1 MRTTSASIPRRLDR
15 PVAPFWPRFRALFL
29 LSLFMVDQASCTSW
43 QVPKVTPQ
51 EYVTQHPDKKVRVT
65 AKDEQ
70 GGWNTKAGVVLT
82 GVRFAGDS
90 VLGRDRKR
98 QPFALSLQQVGAIE
112 VRGKNGV
119 LTGLLVVAMVPLVLF
134 GVLMV
139 VCASQGGTCIGY

>member
-1 MRTTSASIPRRLDR
+1 MARQAIANLVPPAIPSETPHAALPR
-15 PVAPFWPRFRALFL
+15 PVPLEPVHGESGGLHL
-29 LSLFMVDQASCTSW
+29 VASP
-43 QVPKVTPQ
+43 QGHPQ

-90 VLGRDRKR
+90 VLGRDRKG

-112 VRGKNGV
+112 VRGKDGL
-119 LTGLLVVAMVPLVLF
+119 LTGLLVVALVPLVLF
-134 GVLMV
+134 GVVMV
-139 VCASQGGTCIGY
+139 VCAIQGGTCIGD